1 MCCQTDAIAA
11 NQDDHRN
18 STEKNSMIN
27 FDKSSH
33 YMSKV
38 CFGSLILFATHSVLA
53 ATEGTTVVAAD
64 TVSLISEWTDR
75 PLVMSIAI
83 ALCLIVVVMFAYG
96 IRHTLF
102 TLSRLFGVQHCPYA
116 FIDSA
121 QWPQITVFVAAHN
134 EEKVIAGCLKAL
146 LLTDYPADKVKIV
159 PVNDRSQDGT
169 KKIIDVFAA
178 EYPDRVVPFHR
189 SAGKP
194 GKAAALKDALPF
206 VDGDIVIIFDA
217 DYVPGVG
224 LLRQLAAPFF
234 DPEVGAVM
242 GRVVP
247 VNAGTNLLTRML
259 DLERSAGYQV
269 DQQARMN
276 LNTVPQY
283 GGTVGG
289 VRLSAVAAVGGW
301 HDDVLAEDTD
311 ITFRLLINGWKT
323 VYNNCAECYEEV
335 PEEWSV
341 RLRQVRRWAK
351 GHNQVLYRYWHQLLI
366 SPYITLRQR
375 IDGMM
380 LLMVF
385 AMPPLLLIGW
395 IFALI
400 LYYLNAGSLVAM
412 LIPLMALVAY
422 GTLGNFAAFLEIVMA
437 VLLDG
442 HRRRIR
448 LLPVNLLCFFAS
460 LVSISMALVESATDR
475 IRGKELVWHKTLRYR
490 KVVPV

>member
-1 MCCQTDAIAA
+1 MHKACKPTHYIFRL
-11 NQDDHRN
+11 HRY
-18 STEKNSMIN
+18 T
-27 FDKSSH
+27 
-33 YMSKV
+33 V
-38 CFGSLILFATHSVLA
+38 RLILTFGMHSAFA
-53 ATEGTTVVAAD
+53 VAKEPPLTPAD
-64 TVSLISEWTDR
+64 HMTLIAQWADR
-75 PLVMSIAI
+75 PFAVSIAV
-83 ALCLIVVVMFAYG
+83 ALGLIVIVMIAYG
-96 IRHTLF
+96 ARHTVF
-102 TLSRLFGVQHCPYA
+102 TLSRLFGVQRCPYA
-116 FIDSA
+116 LIDTA
-121 QWPQITVFVAAHN
+121 QWPKITVFVAAHN

-146 LLTDYPADKVKIV
+146 LHTDYPADRVKIV
-159 PVNDRSQDGT
+159 PVNDRSQDST
-169 KKIIDVFAA
+169 KNIIDVYAA
-178 EYPDRVVPFHR
+178 AHPDRIIPFHR
-189 SAGKP
+189 SAGKA

-217 DYVPGVG
+217 DYVPGRG
-224 LLRQLAAPFF
+224 LLRQLVAPFF

-247 VNAGTNLLTRML
+247 VNTGTNLLTRML

-351 GHNQVLYRYWHQLLI
+351 GHNQVLYRYWHQLLL
-366 SPYITLRQR
+366 SPFITSRQR

-380 LLMVF
+380 LLLVF
-385 AMPPLLLIGW
+385 SMPPLLLVGW
-395 IFALI
+395 LLALI
-400 LYYLNAGSLVAM
+400 LYYLNAGSLVA
-412 LIPLMALVAY
+412 LFIPLMGLVAY

-460 LVSISMALVESATDR
+460 LVSITMALFESVTDR
-475 IRGKELVWHKTLRYR
+475 MLGKELVWHKTLRYR
-490 KVVPV
+490 KVAAA